1 MFFNKQRL
9 EERTVIAVHGRLRFD
24 GRDEPVTLANASPRG
39 VLALLDTPPK
49 RGTRVAI
56 EIGGSILN
64 GQVRWSGANRCG
76 IALGGS
82 ISVADLLEGQAVPV
96 TFVTERDSALGNPGI
111 FRAAV
116 SDGPPGLSRS
126 TGPVAGRCRRQRCLR
141 DQPPCPGGTFARCA
155 ASGAAGWACSLKGI
169 TACICSLI

>member
-9 EERTVIAVHGRLRFD
+9 EDRTVIAVHGRLRFD

-39 VLALLDTPPK
+39 VLALIDTPPK

-56 EIGGSILN
+56 EIAGSILS
-64 GQVRWSGANRCG
+64 GQVRWSGTNRCG

-96 TFVTERDSALGNPGI
+96 TFVTERDSAVGSPGI

-116 SDGPPGLSRS
+116 SDGPLFSRILQ
-126 TGPVAGRCRRQRCLR
+126 GMLLVA
-141 DQPPCPGGTFARCA
+141 AV
-155 ASGAAGWACSLKGI
+155 ASGAFAISRLAPAALSPDVPQVALLDGHAR
-169 TACICSLI
+169 